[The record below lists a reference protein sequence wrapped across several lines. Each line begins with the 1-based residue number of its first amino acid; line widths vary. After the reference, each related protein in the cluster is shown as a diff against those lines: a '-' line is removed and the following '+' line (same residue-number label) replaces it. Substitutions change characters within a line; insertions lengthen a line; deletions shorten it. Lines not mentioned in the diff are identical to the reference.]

1 MAPTNR
7 TDAEDKEISISDPNI
22 MSNASLSSDPEK
34 YPEEENFPGE
44 ESEDVVEETPP
55 SDNLTAC
62 LQVLGAFFLMFNSWS
77 VSPILQSEVQ
87 V

>member
-1 MAPTNR
+1 MAPANS

-22 MSNASLSSDPEK
+22 MSNSSLSSDPEK
-34 YPEEENFPGE
+34 YPEENFPGE
-44 ESEDVVEETPP
+44 ESEDVVEETSP

-77 VSPILQSEVQ
+77 ASPILQSEVQ
-87 V
+87 G